1 LCIQQKTGKTIVEDE
16 SKTEKIG
23 LSQKGNAD
31 PESFVEIVEET
42 KDLNKDSDSNGSQ
55 EDHSPDDV
63 R

>member
-23 LSQKGNAD
+23 LSQKRNAN
-31 PESFVEIVEET
+31 PESVVEIVEEA
-42 KDLNKDSDSNGSQ
+42 KHLNKDPDSNGSQ
-55 EDHSPDDV
+55 EDHSPDV